1 MSIHVEFP
9 EELLVTSREAPR
21 VFTRKV
27 ILHIASSLPLCISWT
42 QRGKPCKFVGGM
54 ALGSTESRH

>member
-9 EELLVTSREAPR
+9 EELLVASREDLR

-27 ILHIASSLPLCISWT
+27 MIYTFRIT
-42 QRGKPCKFVGGM
+42 
-54 ALGSTESRH
+54 TEVHNRDQPR